1 MTKDLHTKAK
11 EITESELKT
20 YEERT
25 KESSRHTHE
34 AQKVLPMGV
43 PSSFQFYDPHPV
55 VASKAQASWLEDVD
69 GNHYVDFNMGY
80 GALLAGHCHP
90 VLKKAIIEQLE
101 LGTLFVTPCDTN
113 ADVASLLCERF
124 SQDMFRFTN
133 SGTESTH
140 DALRVARGHTGRS
153 KIIKLEGG
161 YHGHHD
167 EVMVSTKPALVEAG
181 DPNFPNT
188 IPATGGLP
196 DGVVTDVTIV
206 PFNNL
211 ESLETLLKTKE
222 YAAFILEPAMENIGI
237 VLPDDGY
244 LQGVRDLTKKYGT
257 VLIFDEV
264 KTGITSGYN
273 GATGVFGVIPDMVC
287 LAKSIGGGLPLGAF
301 GGSHELMDNIS
312 NGKVQHL
319 GTYNGNPL
327 VMAAARAVLGDICTK
342 ENIDEASR
350 KNRSILDRIDAI
362 IAQYDLPAHTVQ
374 LGAKGCITWS
384 RDRVRNYRDYKAT
397 DFELAYAQWV
407 WGINRGIL
415 LPPGLDEQWLISVQ
429 TTEEDCDQLVDVFKT
444 FVEELVS

>member
-244 LQGVRDLTKKYGT
+244 LQGVRD
-257 VLIFDEV
+257 FDEH
-264 KTGITSGYN
+264 I
-273 GATGVFGVIPDMVC
+273 
-287 LAKSIGGGLPLGAF
+287 
-301 GGSHELMDNIS
+301 
-312 NGKVQHL
+312 
-319 GTYNGNPL
+319 
-327 VMAAARAVLGDICTK
+327 
-342 ENIDEASR
+342 
-350 KNRSILDRIDAI
+350 
-362 IAQYDLPAHTVQ
+362 Q
-374 LGAKGCITWS
+374 LLF
-384 RDRVRNYRDYKAT
+384 VRQT
-397 DFELAYAQWV
+397 LS
-407 WGINRGIL
+407 L
-415 LPPGLDEQWLISVQ
+415 LIR
-429 TTEEDCDQLVDVFKT
+429 
-444 FVEELVS
+444 